1 MRAYRFYFLDSAG
14 HIARPP
20 MIVECED
27 DRAAIESAK
36 QFVDGKAIEVWD
48 EGRIVVR
55 LEPVHD

>member
-1 MRAYRFYFLDSAG
+1 
-14 HIARPP
+14 

-27 DRAAIESAK
+27 DHAAIESAK